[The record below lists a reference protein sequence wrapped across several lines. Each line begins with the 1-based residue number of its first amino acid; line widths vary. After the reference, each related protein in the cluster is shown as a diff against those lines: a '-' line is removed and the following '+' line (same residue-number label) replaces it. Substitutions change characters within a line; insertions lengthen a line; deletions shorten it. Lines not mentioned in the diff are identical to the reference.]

1 MLINIFRIFFTINIK
16 NKKKKERDKIK
27 PENRIKQMIIERE
40 IRRKEIVSGS
50 INLRDSFWCP
60 IVGRLE
66 ETK

>member
-1 MLINIFRIFFTINIK
+1 MV
-16 NKKKKERDKIK
+16 
-27 PENRIKQMIIERE
+27 IERKTK
-40 IRRKEIVSGS
+40 RKEIVSGS